1 MISVRRSL
9 KPQLVATPR
18 DRNSTFVLQLVEKH
32 QTTLSDEIERK
43 IIRLFVLEMS
53 YQDINRKID
62 DL

>member
-1 MISVRRSL
+1 MISVRRPL

-43 IIRLFVLEMS
+43 IIRLFALEMS